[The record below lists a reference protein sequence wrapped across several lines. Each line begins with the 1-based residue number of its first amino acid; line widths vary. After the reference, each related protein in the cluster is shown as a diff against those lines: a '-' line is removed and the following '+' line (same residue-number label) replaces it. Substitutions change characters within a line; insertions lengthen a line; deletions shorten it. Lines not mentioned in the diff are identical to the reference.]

1 MENHHLVG
9 GWPTPLKNM
18 SSSDGII
25 IPTIGKN
32 IRCSKPPTRSPCFWW
47 WKKTP
52 EGLYR
57 FRNPAA
63 NFAQSLDALG
73 IAIGLGHVLVQG
85 SSRHNRQATKRR
97 SSPTIMYGFR
107 ARAKRAHAIFHSL
120 ELIIRKTI
128 CSYLSLNC
136 PYFFTM
142 FHYVSLFATIAHYF
156 ALCLSTFILLY
167 FSLILTIFHYFFII
181 LKIVENSMG
190 SFCPGSK
197 AIHETKSVIQ
207 WDWTHGLSYWFHGS

>member
-25 IPTIGKN
+25 IPTIGEN

-107 ARAKRAHAIFHSL
+107 ARAKRAHAIFPQSWINYQKDDL
-120 ELIIRKTI
+120 LIFVTK
-128 CSYLSLNC
+128 LSL
-136 PYFFTM
+136 F
-142 FHYVSLFATIAHYF
+142 FHYVSLCFIICHYCSLF
-156 ALCLSTFILLY
+156 CIMFIHIYSSLFFIKSHY
-167 FSLILTIFHYFFII
+167 FSLFFH
-181 LKIVENSMG
+181 NSQDCG
-190 SFCPGSK
+190 K
-197 AIHETKSVIQ
+197 
-207 WDWTHGLSYWFHGS
+207 

>member
-1 MENHHLVG
+1 MFQTTNQITVFLV
-9 GWPTPLKNM
+9 M
-18 SSSDGII
+18 
-25 IPTIGKN
+25 
-32 IRCSKPPTRSPCFWW
+32 
-47 WKKTP
+47 KKTP

-142 FHYVSLFATIAHYF
+142 FP
-156 ALCLSTFILLY
+156 Y
-167 FSLILTIFHYFFII
+167 FSLVFPVFLHFSLISVIVQHATSLFFLIFHFFLI
-181 LKIVENSMG
+181 
-190 SFCPGSK
+190 CPAS
-197 AIHETKSVIQ
+197 
-207 WDWTHGLSYWFHGS
+207 